1 MGVHARTK
9 PGIGASAR
17 ASKTMADTE
26 HGELV
31 PLGEGPVAQV
41 LAGVHGTTGEAFAL
55 KVYPGKLDRRTR
67 TELDQEL
74 SALAELRELGTA
86 LIPDEVRELPDGRC
100 GIRMELCAQSLPELV
115 AAFGP
120 LSITDTLAL
129 GEALATTLAQAH
141 QAGLV
146 HGGVTPGNVLFRASG
161 APVLADF
168 GSTLRQAFPRD
179 LESGVEY
186 LAPETLR
193 DGTLDER
200 TDLYGLGA
208 VLYLALSG
216 QPPHQGRPGEPAD
229 AVTLRVLGGE
239 VPPLDRPDL
248 PSGLAHLVSALLAVN
263 PDARPID
270 AALVV
275 TRLGAM
281 IGPAVPG
288 NHPAPSPSAA
298 VLPRPRPLGELVVE
312 YGPTTGTPRKR
323 RTALTVAAAAGAA
336 ALAVVAVVVF
346 TNRPEELS
354 VPPAPAPTT
363 GRPTPSPSAARIDF
377 ATPADHDTY
386 VDLSWRGSTPE
397 LVYAV
402 VVAPEGKPNHTEYV
416 QRETSHRVNVE
427 PSLKYCF
434 IIQGTDGLTSVQSA
448 PQGIRDARCTQ

>member
-1 MGVHARTK
+1 
-9 PGIGASAR
+9 
-17 ASKTMADTE
+17 
-26 HGELV
+26 
-31 PLGEGPVAQV
+31 
-41 LAGVHGTTGEAFAL
+41 
-55 KVYPGKLDRRTR
+55 
-67 TELDQEL
+67 
-74 SALAELRELGTA
+74 LRDLGTA
-86 LIPDEVRELPDGRC
+86 LVPDEVWELADGRW
-100 GIRMELCAQSLPELV
+100 GIRMDLCAQSLPELV

-129 GEALATTLAQAH
+129 GEALASTLAEAH

-146 HGGVTPGNVLFRASG
+146 HGGVTPGNVLFRPSG

-168 GSTLRQAFPRD
+168 GLTLRQVFPRD
-179 LESGVEY
+179 LERGVEY
-186 LAPETLR
+186 LAPETVR

-216 QPPHQGRPGEPAD
+216 RPPHQGRPGEPED
-229 AVTLRVLGGE
+229 AVTLRVLGGD

-248 PSGLAHLVSALLAVN
+248 PTGLAHLVSSLLTGN

-270 AALVV
+270 AAIVV

-288 NHPAPSPSAA
+288 NPDQNTSG
-298 VLPRPRPLGELVVE
+298 VVQPRPRPLGELVVE

-336 ALAVVAVVVF
+336 ALAVVAVVVL
-346 TNRPEELS
+346 TNRPAELS
-354 VPPAPAPTT
+354 VPPAPTT
-363 GRPTPSPSAARIDF
+363 SRPTPSPVAAQVEL

-386 VDLSWRGSTPE
+386 VDLSWRSSTPG
-397 LVYAV
+397 LDYAV
-402 VVAPEGKPNHTEYV
+402 VVAPEGKPNHVEVV
-416 QRETSHRVNVE
+416 QRDTSHRVTVE

-434 IIQGTDGLTSVQSA
+434 VIQGTNGQATVQSA

>member
-1 MGVHARTK
+1 
-9 PGIGASAR
+9 
-17 ASKTMADTE
+17 MADTE

-67 TELDQEL
+67 NELDKEL
-74 SALAELRELGTA
+74 SALAELRDLGTA
-86 LIPDEVRELPDGRC
+86 LVPDEVWELADGRC

-129 GEALATTLAQAH
+129 GEALASTLAEAH

-146 HGGVTPGNVLFRASG
+146 HGGVTPGNVLFRPSG

-168 GSTLRQAFPRD
+168 GLTLRQVFPRD
-179 LESGVEY
+179 PESGVEY
-186 LAPETLR
+186 LAPETVR
-193 DGTLDER
+193 DGTIDER

-216 QPPHQGRPGEPAD
+216 RPPHQGRPGEPAD
-229 AVTLRVLGGE
+229 AVTLRVLSGD

-248 PSGLAHLVSALLAVN
+248 PAGLAHLVSSLLAGN

-288 NHPAPSPSAA
+288 THPAPSTSGAA
-298 VLPRPRPLGELVVE
+298 LPPRPRPLGELVVE

-323 RTALTVAAAAGAA
+323 RTALTVAAVAGAA
-336 ALAVVAVVVF
+336 ALAVVAVIVL
-346 TNRPEELS
+346 TNRPAELS

-363 GRPTPSPSAARIDF
+363 ARPTPSPAAAQVEL

-386 VDLSWRGSTPE
+386 VDLSWRSSTPD
-397 LVYAV
+397 LDYAV
-402 VVAPEGKPNHTEYV
+402 VVAPEGKPNHIEYV
-416 QRETSHRVNVE
+416 RRETSHRVNVE

-434 IIQGTDGLTSVQSA
+434 VIQGTNGPATVQSA

>member
-1 MGVHARTK
+1 
-9 PGIGASAR
+9 
-17 ASKTMADTE
+17 MADTE

-67 TELDQEL
+67 NELDKEL
-74 SALAELRELGTA
+74 SALAELRDLGTA
-86 LIPDEVRELPDGRC
+86 LVPDEVWELADGRC

-129 GEALATTLAQAH
+129 GEALASTLAEAH

-146 HGGVTPGNVLFRASG
+146 HGGVTPGNVLFRPSG

-168 GSTLRQAFPRD
+168 GLTLRQVFPRD

-186 LAPETLR
+186 LAPETVR
-193 DGTLDER
+193 DGTIDER

-216 QPPHQGRPGEPAD
+216 RPPHQGRPGEPAD
-229 AVTLRVLGGE
+229 AVTLRVLSGD
-239 VPPLDRPDL
+239 VPPPDRPDL
-248 PSGLAHLVSALLAVN
+248 PAGLAHLVSSLLAGN

-288 NHPAPSPSAA
+288 THPAPSTSGAA
-298 VLPRPRPLGELVVE
+298 LPPRPRPLGELVVE

-323 RTALTVAAAAGAA
+323 RTALTVAAVAGAA
-336 ALAVVAVVVF
+336 ALAVVAVVVL
-346 TNRPEELS
+346 TNRPAELS

-363 GRPTPSPSAARIDF
+363 ARPTPSPPAAQVEL

-386 VDLSWRGSTPE
+386 VDLSWRSSTPD
-397 LVYAV
+397 LDYAV
-402 VVAPEGKPNHTEYV
+402 VVAPEGKPNHVEVV
-416 QRETSHRVNVE
+416 QRKTSHRVNVE

-434 IIQGTDGLTSVQSA
+434 VIQGTNGPATVQSA

>member
-1 MGVHARTK
+1 
-9 PGIGASAR
+9 
-17 ASKTMADTE
+17 MANTE
-26 HGELV
+26 DGELV
-31 PLGEGPVAQV
+31 SLGEGPVAQV

-67 TELDQEL
+67 HELDEEL
-74 SALAELRELGTA
+74 AALAGLRELGTA
-86 LIPDEVRELPDGRC
+86 LVPDEVRELVDGHC

-129 GEALATTLAQAH
+129 GEALASTLAEAH

-146 HGGVTPGNVLFRASG
+146 HGGVTPGNVLFRQTG

-168 GSTLRQAFPRD
+168 GLTLRQAFPRD
-179 LESGVEY
+179 LERGVEY
-186 LAPETLR
+186 LAPETVR

-216 QPPHQGRPGEPAD
+216 RPPHQSRPGEPAD
-229 AVTLRVLGGE
+229 AVTLRVLGGD

-248 PSGLAHLVSALLAVN
+248 PAGLAHLVSSLLAGN

-281 IGPAVPG
+281 IGPAVP
-288 NHPAPSPSAA
+288 APSTSAA
-298 VLPRPRPLGELVVE
+298 AHAPRPRPLGELVAE

-323 RTALTVAAAAGAA
+323 RTALTVAAVAGAA
-336 ALAVVAVVVF
+336 ALAVVAGFVL
-346 TNRPEELS
+346 TNRPEELN
-354 VPPAPAPTT
+354 VPPAPVPTT
-363 GRPTPSPSAARIDF
+363 TPPTPAAAQVEL
-377 ATPADHDTY
+377 ATPADHDSS
-386 VDLSWRGSTPE
+386 VDLSWRSSTPD
-397 LVYAV
+397 LDYAV
-402 VVAPEGKPNHTEYV
+402 VVAPEGKPNHIEYV
-416 QRETSHRVNVE
+416 RRETSHRVDVE

-434 IIQGTDGLTSVQSA
+434 VIQGTNSLLTVQSA
-448 PQGIRDARCTQ
+448 PQGIRGAHCTQ

>member
-1 MGVHARTK
+1 
-9 PGIGASAR
+9 
-17 ASKTMADTE
+17 MADAE

-41 LAGVHGTTGEAFAL
+41 LAGVHNTTGEAFAL

-67 TELDQEL
+67 NELDKEL

-86 LIPDEVRELPDGRC
+86 LVPDEVWELADGRC
-100 GIRMELCAQSLPELV
+100 GVRMELCAQSLPELV

-129 GEALATTLAQAH
+129 GEALATTLAEAH

-146 HGGVTPGNVLFRASG
+146 HGGVAPGNVLFRASG

-168 GSTLRQAFPRD
+168 GLTLRQAFPRD
-179 LESGVEY
+179 LERDVEY
-186 LAPETLR
+186 LAPETVR
-193 DGTLDER
+193 DGTADER

-229 AVTLRVLGGE
+229 AVTLRVLGGD

-248 PSGLAHLVSALLAVN
+248 PRGLAHLVSSLLDGN

-270 AALVV
+270 AVLVA

-281 IGPAVPG
+281 IGPGVPG
-288 NHPAPSPSAA
+288 NHPAQRSPA
-298 VLPRPRPLGELVVE
+298 VAVPPRPRPLGELVVE
-312 YGPTTGTPRKR
+312 YGPTAGTSRKR
-323 RTALTVAAAAGAA
+323 RVALIVAAAAGAVALTVA
-336 ALAVVAVVVF
+336 AVFVV
-346 TNRPEELS
+346 TNRPKELS
-354 VPPAPAPTT
+354 VPPAPAPTVQ
-363 GRPTPSPSAARIDF
+363 PTPSQATVQIELAA
-377 ATPADHDTY
+377 PADHDTY
-386 VDLSWRGSTPE
+386 VDLTWHSSTPG
-397 LVYAV
+397 LDYAV
-402 VVAPEGKPNHTEYV
+402 VVAPEGKANDV
-416 QRETSHRVNVE
+416 QYAQRATSKRIPVE

-434 IIQGTDGLTSVQSA
+434 LVQGTNGPTTVQSA
-448 PQGIRDARCTQ
+448 PQGIRDAHCTQR

>member
-1 MGVHARTK
+1 MV
-9 PGIGASAR
+9 
-17 ASKTMADTE
+17 DTE

-31 PLGEGPVAQV
+31 PLGNGPVAQV

-55 KVYPGKLDRRTR
+55 KVYPGNLDRRTR
-67 TELDQEL
+67 NELEKEL

-86 LIPDEVRELPDGRC
+86 LVPDEVRELADGRC

-129 GEALATTLAQAH
+129 GEALASALAEAH
-141 QAGLV
+141 RAGLV
-146 HGGVTPGNVLFRASG
+146 HGGVTPGNVLFRPTG

-168 GSTLRQAFPRD
+168 GLVLRQAFPRD
-179 LESGVEY
+179 LERGVEY
-186 LAPETLR
+186 LAPETVR

-216 QPPHQGRPGEPAD
+216 RPPHEGHPGEPAD
-229 AVTLRVLGGE
+229 GVPLRVLSGD

-248 PSGLAHLVSALLAVN
+248 PAGLAHLLSSLLDGN

-281 IGPAVPG
+281 TGPAVPG
-288 NHPAPSPSAA
+288 DHAAPGTSGA
-298 VLPRPRPLGELVVE
+298 VLPPRPLGEPVVE

-323 RTALTVAAAAGAA
+323 RTVLTVSAVAGVGALA
-336 ALAVVAVVVF
+336 VLAVVAL
-346 TNRPEELS
+346 TNRPGELS

-363 GRPTPSPSAARIDF
+363 APPVAAQVELTTPS
-377 ATPADHDTY
+377 DHGTY
-386 VDLSWRGSTPE
+386 VDLSWRSSTPG
-397 LVYAV
+397 LDYAV
-402 VVAPEGKPNHTEYV
+402 VVAPEGRPNHVEYV
-416 QRETSHRVNVE
+416 RRETSHRVNVE
-427 PSLKYCF
+427 PALKYCF
-434 IIQGTDGLTSVQSA
+434 VVQGTNGPTTVQSG